1 MISSFEASLNKY
13 TNFCVIYQQTDNV
26 NSPQFHM
33 YWETNKYL
41 GQLLHSETSDN

>member
-13 TNFCVIYQQTDNV
+13 TKFYVIYQQTDNV

-33 YWETNKYL
+33 YWETKKYL
-41 GQLLHSETSDN
+41 GQLLHSETSDS